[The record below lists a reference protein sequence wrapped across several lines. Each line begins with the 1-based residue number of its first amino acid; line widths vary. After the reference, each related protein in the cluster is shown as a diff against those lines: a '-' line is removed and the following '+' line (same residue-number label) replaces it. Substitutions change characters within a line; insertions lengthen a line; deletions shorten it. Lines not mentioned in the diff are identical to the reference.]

1 MNLNSVSFDFREL
14 AMPNLDHASP
24 AQLHPFWAADVD
36 DRLRTFAAIRE
47 RSGGVEHH
55 LDERGAGLWSLTSH
69 AAVSRVSRDPE
80 TFTSTAGFS
89 LDDFPAEVLEVMAS
103 IIAMDDPRHG
113 QQRRLVQSAFSP
125 RAIKRL
131 TESVDRL
138 ADAIVEELR
147 ELREFDFVT
156 AVGANLPLQVICD
169 LLDIPAAD
177 RPRIRELINNIL
189 GVNDPDF
196 GGPEQALE
204 SLLSLYGYAI
214 DLGRQR
220 LSAQGDD
227 ITSVLMHAE
236 IDGRRLTPEEFGS
249 FVVLL
254 VSAGNDTTR
263 TALTWGVKLLGDHPE
278 QMRLLRD
285 EFAERQSNAIEEIL
299 RWCSPALH
307 MRRTAT
313 MDTHISGQRIA
324 KGDKVVLWYLAA
336 NHDPAVFSDPD
347 AFDIA
352 RANARDHIAFGAG
365 GPHFCLGS
373 NLARMELKVVLEK
386 LLRAFPD
393 LQTTGSPEVLMSPF
407 VHTIK
412 SLPCAIG

>member
-1 MNLNSVSFDFREL
+1 MS
-14 AMPNLDHASP
+14 PNLDHTSP
-24 AQLHPFWAADVD
+24 AIPYPFWAADVD
-36 DRLRTFAAIRE
+36 DRLRTFAVMRE
-47 RSGGVEHH
+47 RSAGVEHH
-55 LDERGAGLWSLTSH
+55 LDDRSSGLWSLTSH
-69 AAVSRVSRDPE
+69 AAVSRVSRDPA
-80 TFTSTAGFS
+80 TFSSTAGFS
-89 LDDFPAEVLEVMAS
+89 LDDFPPEVLEVMAS

-113 QQRRLVQSAFSP
+113 QQRRLVHSAFSP

-131 TESVDRL
+131 TESVDTL
-138 ADAIVEELR
+138 ADAIVDELR
-147 ELREFDFVT
+147 ERREFDFVT

-169 LLDIPAAD
+169 LLDIPASD
-177 RPRIRELINNIL
+177 RPHVRELINSIL

-204 SLLSLYGYAI
+204 SLLSLHGYAI
-214 DLGRQR
+214 DLGRRR
-220 LSAQGDD
+220 LATPGDD

-236 IDGRRLTPEEFGS
+236 IDGRRLTPAEFGS

-263 TALTWGVKLLGDHPE
+263 TALTWGVKLLSDHPE
-278 QMRLLRD
+278 QLRSLRD
-285 EFAERQSNAIEEIL
+285 EFADRHANAIEEIL

-313 MDTHISGQRIA
+313 EDTYIGEQRIT
-324 KGDKVVLWYLAA
+324 KGDKIVLWYLAA
-336 NHDPAVFSDPD
+336 NHDPAVFTDPD
-347 AFDIA
+347 VFDIS
-352 RANARDHIAFGAG
+352 RTNARDHIAFGAG

-393 LQTTGSPEVLMSPF
+393 LHTTGAPDVLVSPF

-412 SLPCAIG
+412 SLPCALD

>member
-1 MNLNSVSFDFREL
+1 MTQV
-14 AMPNLDHASP
+14 LDESSP
-24 AQLHPFWAADVD
+24 AVLRPFWAADID
-36 DRLRTFAAIRE
+36 SRLKSFAAMRA
-47 RSGGVEHH
+47 RSGGVEFHR
-55 LDERGAGLWSLTSH
+55 DEHGKGLWSLTSH
-69 AAVSRVSRDPE
+69 AAVSEVSRDPA

-89 LDDFPAEVLEVMAS
+89 LDDFPPEVLEVMAS

-113 QQRRLVQSAFSP
+113 RQRKLVQSAFAP

-131 TESVDRL
+131 ATSVDAL
-138 ADAIVEELR
+138 ADVIVDELR
-147 ELREFDFVT
+147 GARSFDFVT

-169 LLDIPAAD
+169 LLDIPASD
-177 RPRIRELINNIL
+177 RPQLRTLINSIL

-196 GGPEQALE
+196 GGPQESLQ

-214 DLGRQR
+214 ELGKERQKHP
-220 LSAQGDD
+220 GED
-227 ITSVLMHAE
+227 ITSVLMQAE
-236 IDGRRLTPEEFGS
+236 IDGQRLTPAEFGS

-263 TALTWGVKLLGDHPE
+263 TALTWGMKLLSDHPD
-278 QMRLLRD
+278 QKRLLRN
-285 EFAERQSNAIEEIL
+285 EFDVRHGNAIDEIL

-313 MDTHISGQRIA
+313 VDTRVGTQPIA

-336 NHDPAVFSDPD
+336 NHDPAVFADPD
-347 AFDIA
+347 AFDIT

-373 NLARMELKVVLEK
+373 NLARMELRVVLDK
-386 LLRAFPD
+386 LLNAFPQIHATAQPD
-393 LQTTGSPEVLMSPF
+393 LLMSPF

-412 SLPCAIG
+412 SLPCTIA